1 MNMGSR
7 IVVNRSEAEE
17 IKSIGGWVLIFGR
30 RKVGKTFLIKNF
42 LNYDIYF
49 FIRRDG
55 RIRMENGNEEIDT
68 EGMIEKVKIYLMN
81 GKTVVIDEFQRL
93 PEEVWDDIASV
104 HPSGRLI
111 LSGSSMSV
119 VSKLLSKNS
128 PFLGIIYPY
137 RLGLIRAK
145 DILNSLFSYLS
156 PEKAIEVAPYLRDP
170 WTIPLFTSPEKF
182 FPSLLNILP
191 YAIPALIGE
200 IFTEEERELTKT
212 YYSIISLIGEGYLD
226 YREIA
231 SILYTRK
238 IIKSPAS
245 SSVLPYIKNLRDM
258 GILREIKR
266 YGKKRYVYEIDSEP
280 AKMFYYLD
288 SRYDLSREITYDEVK
303 PTLDK
308 LHNLAIERFVAD
320 LFAELYGGRVE
331 YLKEANREID
341 ILITKRNKPIIVGEV
356 KWGKATKKDIE
367 NFEKKTENFYCRKI
381 FFTRRKIKSMGE
393 IEVLTPEDLLQVL
406 Q

>member
-1 MNMGSR
+1 MSSR
-7 IVVNRSEAEE
+7 IVVKRSEAKE
-17 IKSIGGWVLIFGR
+17 IERTGGWLLIFGR

-42 LNYDIYF
+42 LNYDLYF

-55 RIRMENGNEEIDT
+55 RIINERGKSTVDK
-68 EGMIEKVKIYLMN
+68 MMVKLRRKLKE

-93 PEEVWDDIASV
+93 PEEIWDEIASV

-137 RLGLIRAK
+137 RLGLIRAR
-145 DILNSLFSYLS
+145 DILKSLLS
-156 PEKAIEVAPYLRDP
+156 HLPVEKAVEVAPYLRDP
-170 WTIPLFTSPEKF
+170 WTIPLFTTPEKF
-182 FPSLLNILP
+182 FPSLLRILP

-212 YYSIISLIGEGYLD
+212 YYSIISLMGEGYSD

-231 SILYTRK
+231 SILYSRR
-238 IIKSPAS
+238 IIKSPVS

-258 GILREIKR
+258 GILKEIKK
-266 YGKKRYVYEIDSEP
+266 YGRKKYVYEIDSEP
-280 AKMFYYLD
+280 TKMFYYLD
-288 SRYDLSREITYDEVK
+288 ARYDLSRDITYDEVK
-303 PTLDK
+303 PTVQK
-308 LHNLAIERFVAD
+308 LRNLAIERFVGD
-320 LFAELYGGRVE
+320 LFAEIYGGRVE

-341 ILITKRNKPIIVGEV
+341 ILITKRNKPLIVGEV
-356 KWGKATKKDIE
+356 KWGRANKKDID
-367 NFEKKTENFYCRKI
+367 NFRKKTEDFYCRKI
-381 FFTRRKIKSMGE
+381 FFTKRKIRSNGD
-393 IEVLTPEDLLQVL
+393 IEVLTPEDLPILL
-406 Q
+406 R

>member
-17 IKSIGGWVLIFGR
+17 IKSMGGWILLFGR

-55 RIRMENGNEEIDT
+55 RIRMENGNEKIDT
-68 EGMIEKVKIYLMN
+68 GGMIEKVKRGLVD

-145 DILNSLFSYLS
+145 DILNSLLS
-156 PEKAIEVAPYLRDP
+156 ISLREAMKCPYLV
-170 WTIPLFTSPEKF
+170 
-182 FPSLLNILP
+182 IL
-191 YAIPALIGE
+191 
-200 IFTEEERELTKT
+200 
-212 YYSIISLIGEGYLD
+212 
-226 YREIA
+226 
-231 SILYTRK
+231 
-238 IIKSPAS
+238 
-245 SSVLPYIKNLRDM
+245 
-258 GILREIKR
+258 
-266 YGKKRYVYEIDSEP
+266 
-280 AKMFYYLD
+280 
-288 SRYDLSREITYDEVK
+288 
-303 PTLDK
+303 
-308 LHNLAIERFVAD
+308 
-320 LFAELYGGRVE
+320 
-331 YLKEANREID
+331 D
-341 ILITKRNKPIIVGEV
+341 IL
-356 KWGKATKKDIE
+356 
-367 NFEKKTENFYCRKI
+367 FLLTENSFPRY
-381 FFTRRKIKSMGE
+381 
-393 IEVLTPEDLLQVL
+393 L
-406 Q
+406 